1 MKSEISK
8 YNLMFTI
15 LGVDISCMCA
25 NAHSPV
31 RVYVGV
37 EMYLCM
43 YGCVCVCK
51 GVVNSRYEEKYFM

>member
-1 MKSEISK
+1 MKSDISK

-31 RVYVGV
+31 RVWWRCIYV
-37 EMYLCM
+37 CM
-43 YGCVCVCK
+43 GVCVCK